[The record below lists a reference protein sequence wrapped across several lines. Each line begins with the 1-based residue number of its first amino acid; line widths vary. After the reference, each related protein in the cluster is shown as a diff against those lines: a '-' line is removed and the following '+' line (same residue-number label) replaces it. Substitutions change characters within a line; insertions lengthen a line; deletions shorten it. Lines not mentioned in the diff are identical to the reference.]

1 MKDINVYKMDYI
13 AEDEICEAMNV
24 SSIIKD
30 FTFVYDLNDG
40 HFTFLPTSE
49 NYLTELYEEADWH
62 TNKFEDD
69 YVRRL
74 KNEIKLV
81 EYLRSKGYTEGIH
94 VFVDY

>member
-1 MKDINVYKMDYI
+1 MKDINIYKMDYI
-13 AEDEICEAMNV
+13 TGDEICEAMNV
-24 SSIIKD
+24 SSIIND
-30 FTFVYDLNDG
+30 FTFIYELNDG
-40 HFTFLPTSE
+40 HFCFLPTSE